1 MTTNAS
7 PGLECSSRAAD
18 GRMNPQQA
26 LADEGQLASVRDAS
40 EPYASLM
47 RYKRWADDQL
57 FALLLGRPDIEAEP
71 QTEILREIV
80 GHFHVV
86 DRIFQAHLQGVPH
99 GFTAT
104 RLPDAR
110 SLTQLRDE
118 VAAVDRWYVDYTQ
131 GVGRDTLLEPRSIRF
146 TDGTEKVFTRA
157 DMLVHVSH
165 HGAYH
170 RGNAGVL
177 LRMMGM
183 ELPPDRFIDYVDTA
197 ASRG

>member
-1 MTTNAS
+1 MTNNGS
-7 PGLECSSRAAD
+7 RELEPSSDATDRRVD
-18 GRMNPQQA
+18 PQHA
-26 LADEGQLASVRDAS
+26 LAAASDAH

-57 FALLLGRPDIEAEP
+57 FALLLGRPEVATEP

-99 GFTAT
+99 AFAAT
-104 RLPDAR
+104 RLQDAPR
-110 SLTQLRDE
+110 LTQLRDQ
-118 VAAVDRWYVDYTQ
+118 VAAVDQWYVEYAQ
-131 GVGRDTLLEPRSIRF
+131 GVGPDDLREERTVRF
-146 TDGTEKVFTRA
+146 TDGTEKTFTTA
-157 DMLVHVSH
+157 DMLLHVSH
-165 HGAYH
+165 HGTYH

-183 ELPPDRFIDYVDTA
+183 ELPPDRFIDYVERLEP
-197 ASRG
+197 RG